1 MAQPCRYGRH
11 SMSLLGDVALSV
23 AHVVVSMWSGG
34 GVVIGIDVLVL
45 NAESGLLVEEHV
57 RGV

>member
-1 MAQPCRYGRH
+1 
-11 SMSLLGDVALSV
+11 MSLLGDVALSV